1 MKELTIKKAIIP
13 VAGYGS
19 RLFPATI
26 AMSKALFPIGNKPI
40 LHYILEECMLAEIK
54 ELIFIISPE
63 QMDIINYLTLTKT
76 KKLLKKFPESKE
88 LVEHY
93 NLIKYFKKINFVIQQ
108 NQNGLGEAILLG
120 SPYID
125 IDESFAII
133 LGDNPIIENTTLG
146 ISEVIKYWKQN
157 GYCNVI
163 GLKEVALSEA
173 SKYGLAFFNENN
185 DELISEV
192 VEKPKNPKSNKAI
205 IGRYVFQYN
214 IFKYLKDVKKIKKE
228 KKDTSELDLT
238 GAINLSSA
246 DNMNVYGLL
255 LRGAVEDTGNL
266 KGYNSAIIKYLA
278 K

>member
-228 KKDTSELDLT
+228 NKDTSELDLT